1 MTKEQEQI
9 LLRKID
15 SKLIKDIPESAKWH
29 MQHKPYQG
37 GGGTSGDSGSSE
49 QADFGAILCDEGGGK
64 RSS

>member
-15 SKLIKDIPESAKWH
+15 SKLIKDIPESARRH

-37 GGGTSGDSGSSE
+37 GGKGNEGKDS
-49 QADFGAILCDEGGGK
+49 
-64 RSS
+64 

>member
-37 GGGTSGDSGSSE
+37 GGDASESKDS
-49 QADFGAILCDEGGGK
+49 
-64 RSS
+64 

>member
-29 MQHKPYQG
+29 MQHKLYQG
-37 GGGTSGDSGSSE
+37 GGDASGKGN
-49 QADFGAILCDEGGGK
+49 QGGK
-64 RSS
+64 